1 MDSKS
6 LAPMLRPAFKNI
18 FPVSPENQKLG
29 ICQWGCFPGSDKR
42 IIILTGV
49 LPIIPA
55 SFNPQDLEQPQEPA
69 KRSSFPRTLVRKAP
83 RTAICCPT
91 GHRFRER
98 KLFKHPIFISR
109 SNDRR
114 LGTCSSIIARTGSG
128 TPSSLV
134 RGVGE
139 AGRGQG
145 LAAFLTAYLSIC
157 SVSKDP
163 SRPFGMR

>member
-1 MDSKS
+1 MTWTAKAS
-6 LAPMLRPAFKNI
+6 RPCYVRQAFKNI

-42 IIILTGV
+42 IIIFTGV

-114 LGTCSSIIARTGSG
+114 LDLQQHHRQDRERY
-128 TPSSLV
+128 PQL
-134 RGVGE
+134 VGE
-139 AGRGQG
+139 GGWRSWPGPRACCFFDG
-145 LAAFLTAYLSIC
+145 LSQYLL
-157 SVSKDP
+157 SK
-163 SRPFGMR
+163 